1 MSVKY
6 SLAPL
11 CQVKDLT
18 GLIKNLSCPEG
29 SSGAGGETAAC
40 KFIATLPQHCG
51 RTGAPRSRPEGNFT
65 RCEEVLV
72 WKLLSYGCS

>member
-18 GLIKNLSCPEG
+18 GLIKNLSRLAG
-29 SSGAGGETAAC
+29 SSGAGVELQPASSLQHPLNTAA
-40 KFIATLPQHCG
+40 
-51 RTGAPRSRPEGNFT
+51 
-65 RCEEVLV
+65 
-72 WKLLSYGCS
+72 